1 MTTRWDRG
9 ARLFGACD
17 DDASATAQVRREG
30 RGGGGV
36 GARRGAR
43 ERDPRDGK
51 ERDWCLDLARGRGV
65 VTPGPHSIPYARG
78 SVGIAAPVDRTQA
91 N

>member
-1 MTTRWDRG
+1 M
-9 ARLFGACD
+9 
-17 DDASATAQVRREG
+17 
-30 RGGGGV
+30 

-65 VTPGPHSIPYARG
+65 ATPGPHSIPYARG

-91 N
+91 DRRDEVELSHQTEAEADPK